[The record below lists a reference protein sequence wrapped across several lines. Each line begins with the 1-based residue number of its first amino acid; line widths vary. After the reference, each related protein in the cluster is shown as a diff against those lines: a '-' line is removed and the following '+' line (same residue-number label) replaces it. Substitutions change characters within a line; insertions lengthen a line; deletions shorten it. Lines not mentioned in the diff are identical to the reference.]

1 VATPNSLC
9 DEIPNRVEEA
19 LNREVAKPIFDPK
32 GNTIRIKDALKKE
45 LDI

>member
-1 VATPNSLC
+1 VT
-9 DEIPNRVEEA
+9 
-19 LNREVAKPIFDPK
+19 KPIFDPK